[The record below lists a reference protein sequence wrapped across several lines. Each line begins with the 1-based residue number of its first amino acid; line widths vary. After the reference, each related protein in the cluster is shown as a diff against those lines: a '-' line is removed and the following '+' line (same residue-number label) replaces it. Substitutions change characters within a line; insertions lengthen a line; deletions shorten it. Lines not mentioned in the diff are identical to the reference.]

1 MTIIEINSL
10 NFYFYYFFN
19 QSYKTEEM
27 QHYIKKVDRPTQKI
41 ITKTNVNAPLR
52 QRQNPQLSPM
62 MRTERWREGA
72 QPGRIN
78 DLMDTG
84 A

>member
-1 MTIIEINSL
+1 MLKE
-10 NFYFYYFFN
+10 
-19 QSYKTEEM
+19 QSPAVTNDEDGEM
-27 QHYIKKVDRPTQKI
+27 
-41 ITKTNVNAPLR
+41 
-52 QRQNPQLSPM
+52 
-62 MRTERWREGA
+62 ERWREGA